1 MLSGLTDKLAQ
12 ERRARLAAERLL
24 EQKKKELFSANQKL
38 ALHARSLSDQIVQQ
52 RQGLAIAMTEAEEL
66 KGANFKVL
74 GDLERANSAALIA
87 QRRLWESLETIRDG
101 FAVFDN
107 DLRLVAAN
115 RAWLSFFKGQ
125 IAVAPGV
132 TYDSVL
138 KIVALHGM
146 VELEGFDPLDWHHK
160 MVERIQRNPIADNI
174 LKLRDGRHIRLM
186 DRWGE
191 DGDLVCLAQDITAT
205 IQREAELEKA
215 RARAEAANRAKSA
228 FLANM
233 SHEIRTPMNGVV
245 GMAELLCD
253 TTLDEEQRLLSR
265 RSARPARRF

>member
-52 RQGLAIAMTEAEEL
+52 RQGLAIAMTEAEAL

-125 IAVAPGV
+125 IAVAPR
-132 TYDSVL
+132 
-138 KIVALHGM
+138 
-146 VELEGFDPLDWHHK
+146 PLDSASA
-160 MVERIQRNPIADNI
+160 PIAVEWKPEASAAWPNAAASSS
-174 LKLRDGRHIRLM
+174 L
-186 DRWGE
+186 DR
-191 DGDLVCLAQDITAT
+191 
-205 IQREAELEKA
+205 
-215 RARAEAANRAKSA
+215 KS
-228 FLANM
+228 
-233 SHEIRTPMNGVV
+233 G
-245 GMAELLCD
+245 G
-253 TTLDEEQRLLSR
+253 
-265 RSARPARRF
+265 